1 MNQNKF
7 IEELKKINIELT
19 DKQLNDLEI
28 YYEMLVEYNER
39 MNLTGITE
47 KEQVY
52 LKHFYDSLTIMK
64 IIDLNKEE
72 TLCDIG
78 TGAGFPGMVLKIVFP
93 NLKIT
98 LVDSL
103 NKRMEFLK
111 DVQEKLKLENLEIIH
126 ARAEEF
132 AKVNIEKFDIVTARA
147 VAHLSILL
155 EYSIPMVKINKYF
168 IAMKGNINEELEE
181 SKNAIKLLNSKLEK
195 VIEFKLPIEESTRN
209 LIKIT
214 KISKTNNKYPRKYSE
229 IKKKKL

>member
-1 MNQNKF
+1 MNQSRF
-7 IEELKKINIELT
+7 IEELQKLNIEIT
-19 DKQLNDLEI
+19 DKQLKDLET
-28 YYEMLVEYNER
+28 YYEMLIEYNKK

-64 IIDLNKEE
+64 IIDLKEQE

-78 TGAGFPGMVLKIVFP
+78 TGAGFPGMVLKIFFP
-93 NLKIT
+93 KLKVT

-103 NKRMEFLK
+103 NKRVEFLK
-111 DVQEKLKLENLEIIH
+111 DVKKKLNLENLEIIH
-126 ARAEEF
+126 SRAEEF
-132 AKVNIEKFDIVTARA
+132 AKENIEKFDVVTARA

-155 EYSIPMVKINKYF
+155 EYSLPMIKINKYF
-168 IAMKGNINEELEE
+168 IAMKGNIKEELEE
-181 SKNAIKLLNSKLEK
+181 SKNAIKILNSKLEK

-209 LIKIT
+209 LVKIV
-214 KISKTNNKYPRKYSE
+214 KISKTNIKYPRKYSE